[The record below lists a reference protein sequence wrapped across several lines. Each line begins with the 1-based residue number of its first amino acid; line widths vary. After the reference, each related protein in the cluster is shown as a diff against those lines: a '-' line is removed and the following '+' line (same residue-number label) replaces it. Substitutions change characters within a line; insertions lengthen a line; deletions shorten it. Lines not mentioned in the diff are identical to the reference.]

1 MKHLNKDGSLDRRFK
16 ENQTLEVREWLFWQK
31 YGNLVVAGLLGLIAG
46 TVLTVSLWRGRNAS
60 LTPPA
65 PPSDNLDVGTVKGVG
80 KSLVDVVEASEPS
93 QTPRE
98 WRGIASYYS
107 RSGCIGCSPTL
118 TMANGQPLDDDALT
132 VAFNRLPLGSKVRI
146 TNAKSKMTVVA
157 TVTDTGGF
165 ERLGRIID
173 VTPRVRDSLNCT
185 DLCDV
190 IVEEVI

>member
-31 YGNLVVAGLLGLIAG
+31 YGTLIVAGLLGLIAG
-46 TVLTVSLWRGRNAS
+46 SVLTISLWRARNTP
-60 LTPPA
+60 LTSPEPPERTEESQVVVDVLVSEPA
-65 PPSDNLDVGTVKGVG
+65 P
-80 KSLVDVVEASEPS
+80 
-93 QTPRE
+93 TPKK

-107 RSGCIGCSPTL
+107 RSGCLGCSPSL
-118 TMANGQPLDDDALT
+118 TMANGQPLDDKGLT

-146 TNAKSKMTVVA
+146 TNAKSMMTVVA

-173 VTPRVRDSLNCT
+173 VTSRVRDSINCS

-190 IVEEVI
+190 IVEEVGR